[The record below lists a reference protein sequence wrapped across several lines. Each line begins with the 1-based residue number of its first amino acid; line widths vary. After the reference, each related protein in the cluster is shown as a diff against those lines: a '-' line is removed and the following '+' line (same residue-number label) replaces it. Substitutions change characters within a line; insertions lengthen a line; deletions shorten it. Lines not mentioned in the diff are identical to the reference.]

1 MLAGYLPDADAVVDP
16 AESFKDR
23 QTSILDEV
31 CFTSY
36 QEEIIVQH
44 LKQTTSE
51 AKLAIIATGGGWCTI
66 H

>member
-44 LKQTTSE
+44 LK
-51 AKLAIIATGGGWCTI
+51 
-66 H
+66 